1 MKKKK
6 YVIIIPARL
15 GSTRL
20 PGKPLIILK
29 GIPIIQR
36 TYQRC
41 IKVLPK
47 NDVYVATDSKKIK
60 DFCLKNSMNYIM
72 TSKSCLTGTDRIGEA
87 SKKINSEFYM
97 NIQGDEPFF
106 SVKDIKKLINISKKF
121 PKLVLNGF
129 TEIKNKKQ
137 YFSRNVPKVVF
148 GKNNELL
155 YMSRSP
161 IPGNKKNKFTKAWR
175 QVCGYI
181 IPKKKLMKFYS
192 FKKKS
197 NLENLEDI
205 EILRFIE
212 MGEKVKM
219 IKLSG
224 SSLSIDTPHDLA
236 LAKKKLSN

>member
-1 MKKKK
+1 MKKRK
-6 YVIIIPARL
+6 YVIIIPARF

-41 IKVLPK
+41 VKVLPR

-72 TSKSCLTGTDRIGEA
+72 TSKSCLTGTDRVAEA
-87 SKKINSEFYM
+87 SKKINSEFYI

-106 SVKDIKKLINISKKF
+106 SVKDIKKLIKVSKKF

-137 YFSRNVPKVVF
+137 YFSRNIPKVVF
-148 GKNNELL
+148 SKNNELL

-161 IPGNKKNKFTKAWR
+161 IPGNKKDKFTKAWR

-181 IPKKKLMKFYS
+181 IPKKKLIKFYS
-192 FKKKS
+192 FNKKS
-197 NLENLEDI
+197 DLENLEDI

-219 IKLSG
+219 IKLSS
-224 SSLSIDTPHDLA
+224 SSLAIDTPQDLA
-236 LAKKKLSN
+236 LAKKKLSK

>member
-1 MKKKK
+1 MKKRK
-6 YVIIIPARL
+6 YVIIIPARF

-72 TSKSCLTGTDRIGEA
+72 TSKSCLTGTDRVAEA
-87 SKKINSEFYM
+87 SKKINSEFYI

-121 PKLVLNGF
+121 PKFVLNGF

-137 YFSRNVPKVVF
+137 YFSPNIPKVVF
-148 GKNNELL
+148 SKNNELL

-161 IPGNKKNKFTKAWR
+161 IPGNKKDKFIKAWR

-212 MGEKVKM
+212 MGEYP
-219 IKLSG
+219 
-224 SSLSIDTPHDLA
+224 DTLEA
-236 LAKKKLSN
+236 

>member
-224 SSLSIDTPHDLA
+224 SSLSIDTPQDLA

>member
-1 MKKKK
+1 M
-6 YVIIIPARL
+6 
-15 GSTRL
+15 
-20 PGKPLIILK
+20 
-29 GIPIIQR
+29 
-36 TYQRC
+36 
-41 IKVLPK
+41 
-47 NDVYVATDSKKIK
+47 
-60 DFCLKNSMNYIM
+60 
-72 TSKSCLTGTDRIGEA
+72 
-87 SKKINSEFYM
+87 
-97 NIQGDEPFF
+97 
-106 SVKDIKKLINISKKF
+106 
-121 PKLVLNGF
+121 LNGF

>member
-224 SSLSIDTPHDLA
+224 SSLSIDTPDDLA

>member
-106 SVKDIKKLINISKKF
+106 SVKDIKKLINISKNF
-121 PKLVLNGF
+121 
-129 TEIKNKKQ
+129 Q
-137 YFSRNVPKVVF
+137 S
-148 GKNNELL
+148 
-155 YMSRSP
+155 
-161 IPGNKKNKFTKAWR
+161 
-175 QVCGYI
+175 
-181 IPKKKLMKFYS
+181 
-192 FKKKS
+192 
-197 NLENLEDI
+197 
-205 EILRFIE
+205 
-212 MGEKVKM
+212 
-219 IKLSG
+219 
-224 SSLSIDTPHDLA
+224 
-236 LAKKKLSN
+236 